1 MSANNI
7 VVADFTGGI
16 RKTTAATLWQYDYGQ
31 IMQFNGIDLPV
42 SYEVHF
48 SNDKDGGYTKTQIGD
63 EDGVA
68 IPDEYFLSGKPIYAW
83 LYLHATEDDGETEYQ
98 VTIPINKRSRP
109 ADYAPTTVEQS
120 AITQAIAAL
129 NAAVTATEEA
139 QGKAEAAQGEAEEA
153 QGKAETAQ
161 GKAEEAQGKAEAAEA
176 GVEADALKAEGYA
189 VGKQNDSDVGPGS
202 PYYHNNAKYYAEQAA
217 AYEAGAEQAIGN
229 AKDAALGA
237 IRDAET
243 AAVGD
248 VNAAGTT
255 QVGNVNSAGEAQVR
269 EVNSAGATQTA
280 NARAQAEAAAGS
292 ASGASADAL
301 KAEGYAQGKQNGT
314 DVGSGSP
321 YYHNNAKYYKE
332 QAASSAQAAAQA
344 QAAAEAALASKA
356 DKVSGATAG
365 NVAKLDANG
374 NLADAG
380 HKYNPDPK
388 DETMPLRVG
397 VDSSGRLWA
406 SGDSGSERF
415 GVKGVGGAATAL
427 TRLWDAVGLTAT
439 PGTDAVAGSSGFDA
453 FPVFNR
459 RKCVGSWSL
468 VDGKAVFTVQAYEG
482 DADYVEDGS
491 MGDYVAVDVTPIY
504 WYHDEATG
512 TLGVSGGA
520 HPGWEP
526 HPVCLDKDGNVRE
539 HTYLPVYALALKDGH
554 AVSLPGYDNSFGN
567 YKNLWDAART
577 YGDGTLTNKAIIE
590 PSVVDH
596 YEWLLMTIEFAT
608 TNMQTVMN
616 GAVSMPYNTNHTI
629 TAAPGANKIVLT
641 AAIGD
646 TFTVGQTIYIGSDHG
661 TTPSNVSAYNHVTA
675 IEKCDADGTLNDS
688 GSYRLV
694 TYDGTDR
701 TSSITGGTTKVSSR
715 PWITGATAGAAPNL
729 PAVQGHTGSPLSNSN
744 GRMPFRYRWRENGY
758 GNQNMTALDLFNART
773 ADDTS
778 YHLDWYYNDALR
790 FDGAALYYPSSTS
803 KPDLTDL
810 QTAANGFRKL
820 TTTTTK
826 EHYADGYIKEEG
838 FDADLPCIRVPTVTG
853 SPASA
858 SAYYADY
865 ANLVSSNAVRAVRRR
880 GNLNYGA
887 IFGPRF
893 VHAYS
898 APSHASWNYGA
909 ALYMAQ

>member
-1 MSANNI
+1 MGANNI
-7 VVADFTGGI
+7 IVADFTGGG
-16 RKTTAATLWQYDYGQ
+16 RKVTAATLWQYDYGQ
-31 IMQFNGIDLPV
+31 ILQFRGIADLPA

-48 SNDKDGGYTKTQIGD
+48 SNEKDGGYTKTQIGD
-63 EDGVA
+63 EDGVS
-68 IPDEYFLSGKPIYAW
+68 IPDEYFLTGKTIYAW
-83 LYLHATEDDGETEYQ
+83 LYLHATEDDGATEYQ

-129 NAAVTATEEA
+129 NVAVDA
-139 QGKAEAAQGEAEEA
+139 AEAA

-161 GKAEEAQGKAEAAEA
+161 GKAEEAHGKAETAQEKAETAQGKAEAAEA

-189 VGKQNDSDVGPGS
+189 VGKQDGTDVESGS
-202 PYYHNNAKYYAEQAA
+202 PYYHNNAKYYAERAA

-237 IRDAET
+237 IGDAKT

-255 QVGNVNSAGEAQVR
+255 QVGKVNDAGTAQVA
-269 EVNSAGATQTA
+269 EVNSAGAIQKA
-280 NARAQAEAAAGS
+280 AAQQQAEAAAGS
-292 ASGASADAL
+292 ATAAAADAL

-314 DVGSGSP
+314 DVASGSP
-321 YYHNNAKYYKE
+321 YYQNNAKYYKE

-344 QAAAEAALASKA
+344 QTAAEAATSSKA
-356 DKVSGATAG
+356 DKVTGATSG
-365 NVAKLDANG
+365 DVASLDANG
-374 NLADAG
+374 NLVDNG
-380 HKYNPDPK
+380 NKYHPDLK

-397 VDSSGRLWA
+397 VDASGRLWA

-415 GVKGVGGAATAL
+415 GVRGVGGASTAL

-439 PGTDAVAGSSGFDA
+439 AGTDVAAGDSAFDA
-453 FPVFNR
+453 FPIFNR
-459 RKCVGSWSL
+459 RKCVGTWAL

-482 DADYVEDGS
+482 DADYAEDGS
-491 MGDYVAVDVTPIY
+491 MGDYVAVDVPPLY
-504 WYHDEATG
+504 WYHEETTG
-512 TLGVSGGA
+512 TLGVSGDT

-526 HPVCLDKDGNVRE
+526 HPICLDKDGNIRE
-539 HTYLPVYALALKDGH
+539 HTYLPVYALALKNGH
-554 AVSLPGYDNSFGN
+554 AVSLPGYDNIFGN

-608 TNMQTVMN
+608 TNPQGVIN
-616 GAVSMPYNTNHTI
+616 GAVSMPYTTDVIH
-629 TAAPGANKIVLT
+629 AAPAANKAVVT
-641 AAIGD
+641 GTIGD
-646 TFTVGQTIYIGSDHG
+646 KYVVGQTVYIGADHG
-661 TTPSNVSAYNHVTA
+661 TTPTDTTAYNHITA
-675 IEKCDADGTLNDS
+675 IEKCDADGTLNAS
-688 GSYRLV
+688 GTYRLIA
-694 TYDGTDR
+694 YDGADR
-701 TSSITGGTTKVSSR
+701 SSSITADTTRIASR
-715 PWITGATAGAAPNL
+715 PWITGATAGFASGVS
-729 PAVQGHTGSPLSNSN
+729 AVKGHTGSPVSNSS
-744 GRMPFRYRWRENGY
+744 GKYPFRYRWRENVY

-773 ADDTS
+773 ADGTS
-778 YHLDWYYNDALR
+778 YHLDWYYNDNLR
-790 FDGAALYYPSSTS
+790 FDGASLYYPSSTS

-820 TTTTTK
+820 TTTTPK

-865 ANLVSSNAVRAVRRR
+865 AYLVNSTAVRAVRRR
-880 GNLNYGA
+880 GYLNYGA
-887 IFGPRF
+887 YIGPRY
-893 VHAYS
+893 VSAII
-898 APSHASWNYGA
+898 APSYANWAYGA